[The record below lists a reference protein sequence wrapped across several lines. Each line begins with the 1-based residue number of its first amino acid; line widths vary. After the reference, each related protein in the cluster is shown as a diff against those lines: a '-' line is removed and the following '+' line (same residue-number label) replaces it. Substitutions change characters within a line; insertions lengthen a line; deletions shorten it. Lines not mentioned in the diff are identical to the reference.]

1 MCHKANK
8 QHFLAINP
16 RRCFGALKKS
26 RKQFSPQ
33 WVSPTTGAEGGSE
46 RPLDL
51 HHQESSSTSRSA
63 KWKNEYRAERP
74 KTNAVRPTPPAL
86 CMGCT
91 LLCYRL
97 FCIYSRGIRSHEG
110 CGWPWYPS
118 EAAACRIQL
127 WQSHRQG
134 CRWHGGK
141 AELNLAQLGSGTEG
155 SIPMCQHAPST
166 SRPPTPNT
174 ALLRERGSL
183 N

>member
-33 WVSPTTGAEGGSE
+33 WVSPTTGAERGSE

-51 HHQESSSTSRSA
+51 HHQEASGTSRSA

-97 FCIYSRGIRSHEG
+97 SAFIHVASGLMKDVGGHGTRQRQQPAGSSYAKATDR
-110 CGWPWYPS
+110 
-118 EAAACRIQL
+118 AA
-127 WQSHRQG
+127 G
-134 CRWHGGK
+134 
-141 AELNLAQLGSGTEG
+141 GTEAKLS
-155 SIPMCQHAPST
+155 SI
-166 SRPPTPNT
+166 
-174 ALLRERGSL
+174 
-183 N
+183 